1 MTSVKEF
8 NRIEFFHPICQC
20 YGRKSKVDL
29 RVSKKVKNNIQNI
42 INRIRAKDPSGMS
55 DLYDL
60 YAGPLYGVISR
71 IIDDHDLAND
81 VLQETF
87 VKIWSKFDQYDEDK
101 AQLFTWMYQI
111 ARFTAIDQ
119 LRKSTNNRTAEIQ
132 EAELDVS
139 LNSKMNIDTIDVNS
153 ELGQLEEK
161 YRSVVYALFF
171 EGYSQREW
179 SKESGLPLGTI
190 KTRLRIGLR
199 ELRKVYD
206 KGIFVLVILIMKM
219 L

>member
-1 MTSVKEF
+1 M
-8 NRIEFFHPICQC
+8 
-20 YGRKSKVDL
+20 
-29 RVSKKVKNNIQNI
+29 SKKVKNSIQNI